1 MGADGSKVALTNMMG
16 ITICAVGLLRQRPEA
31 VLVSDYINRFNK
43 LGRQLGFGPANLIE
57 VEDKSGSG
65 ISAEATLLEKAIP
78 KKSVICVLDENG
90 KTLTS
95 PNLASFLVSCRDNSK
110 NNVTFLIGGA
120 DGIEESLKKK
130 AECALSFGKMVWP
143 HSLARVMLAE
153 QIYRSAT
160 ILLKTPYHRN

>member
-1 MGADGSKVALTNMMG
+1 MMG
-16 ITICAVGLLRQRPEA
+16 ITICAVGRLRQRPEA

-57 VEDKSGSG
+57 VEDKNGSG

-78 KKSVICVLDENG
+78 KKSIICVLDENG

-110 NNVTFLIGGA
+110 DNVTFLIGGA
-120 DGIEESLKKK
+120 DGIEESLKNK
-130 AECALSFGKMVWP
+130 AEYALSFGKMVWP

>member
-1 MGADGSKVALTNMMG
+1 MMG
-16 ITICAVGLLRQRPEA
+16 ITICAVGRLRQRPEA
-31 VLVSDYINRFNK
+31 VLVSAYINRFNK
-43 LGRQLGFGPANLIE
+43 LGRQLGFGPANLVE
-57 VEDKSGSG
+57 VEDKNGSG
-65 ISAEATLLEKAIP
+65 VSAEATLLAKAIP

>member
-1 MGADGSKVALTNMMG
+1 MMG
-16 ITICAVGLLRQRPEA
+16 ITICAVGRLRQRPEA

-57 VEDKSGSG
+57 VEDKNGSG

-78 KKSVICVLDENG
+78 KKSIICVLDENG

-130 AECALSFGKMVWP
+130 SECALSFGKMVWP

>member
-1 MGADGSKVALTNMMG
+1 MDADGPKVAFTYMMG
-16 ITICAVGLLRQRPEA
+16 ITICAVGRLRQRPEA

-57 VEDKSGSG
+57 VEDKNCSG
-65 ISAEATLLEKAIP
+65 ISAEATLLKKAIP
-78 KKSVICVLDENG
+78 KKSIICVLDENG

>member
-1 MGADGSKVALTNMMG
+1 MMG
-16 ITICAVGLLRQRPEA
+16 ITICAVGRLRQRPEA

-57 VEDKSGSG
+57 VEDKNGSG

-78 KKSVICVLDENG
+78 KKSIICVLDENG

-130 AECALSFGKMVWP
+130 AECSLSFGKMVWP
-143 HSLARVMLAE
+143 HIVLRELCW
-153 QIYRSAT
+153 RSKSTGA
-160 ILLKTPYHRN
+160 LPYF